1 MEWLIYLLGILDDVK
16 VLLLAIFIISLI
28 AHIIAIGAYAM
39 ENDKLIGNVKK
50 NLVVLL
56 IELFIGVMSALIPSS
71 KTVAAIYLIPSII
84 ENKQV
89 QQIPEKTLKL
99 FNLKL
104 DAWIEDTTSNAMQNK
119 K

>member
-1 MEWLIYLLGILDDVK
+1 MEWLIYLLGVLDDTK
-16 VLLLAIFIISLI
+16 TLLLVFSIISMI
-28 AHIIAIGAYAM
+28 ATVFVIGIYAM
-39 ENDKLIGNVKK
+39 ERDSLIGGAKK
-50 NLVVLL
+50 ILVVFL
-56 IELFIGVMSALIPSS
+56 IELFICIISVLIPSS
-71 KTVAAIYLIPSII
+71 KTVAAIYLIPSIV

-104 DAWIEDTTSNAMQNK
+104 DAWIEETASNAIQNK